1 MKIRRIT
8 RRDMP
13 VLCDMVV
20 EFERM
25 LARME
30 GKRCRIDAQK
40 TGTSLAAAGFGGGRF
55 FDGLIALEN
64 GVAQGYLLYHFGFNT
79 QHYCGTLVISDFFV
93 RQGARRQGAG
103 RALFQRAQDI
113 ARARGCRRME
123 WTVWNINAPAIAF
136 YRAMGAEAVSDE
148 LPMGLAI
155 GGKPQPAG
163 G

>member
-1 MKIRRIT
+1 
-8 RRDMP
+8 
-13 VLCDMVV
+13 
-20 EFERM
+20 M

-155 GGKPQPAG
+155 GGKPRPAG

>member
-1 MKIRRIT
+1 
-8 RRDMP
+8 
-13 VLCDMVV
+13 
-20 EFERM
+20 
-25 LARME
+25 
-30 GKRCRIDAQK
+30 
-40 TGTSLAAAGFGGGRF
+40 
-55 FDGLIALEN
+55 
-64 GVAQGYLLYHFGFNT
+64 VAQGYLLYHFGFNT
-79 QHYCGTLVISDFFV
+79 QHYCGTLIISDFFV